1 MRQNQKEEATRGD
14 GKSIRMIEITLQCA
28 GNSMGQSS
36 WASDSM
42 IRTEIRK
49 VEEYLVGSNEEPA
62 ERGGKRRKGDRE
74 KRKSHRM
81 QGKVQ
86 ECEKRKQRR
95 KDLSI
100 KKRGRASVR
109 GGQVRSWIE

>member
-49 VEEYLVGSNEEPA
+49 VEEYLVGEPA
-62 ERGGKRRKGDRE
+62 ERGGKRRKGRKKNEQQNARE
-74 KRKSHRM
+74 DA
-81 QGKVQ
+81 GV
-86 ECEKRKQRR
+86 
-95 KDLSI
+95 
-100 KKRGRASVR
+100 
-109 GGQVRSWIE
+109 